1 MRVVLGDDK
10 PLFLMG
16 VRVALDA
23 DPAVEV
29 VGEGVTAA
37 DIVALCRDLLPDLVL
52 TDVPLPGMAFGELL
66 SLLSA
71 MAARPHLLIMTAMSD
86 AATFSTALCMG
97 VRGYL
102 PKNASS
108 QEVRQAV
115 RIVAS
120 GGSVF
125 GSTATGWLESA
136 LTSMPGPQGAEVLP
150 ALSQREREVLEL
162 LCRGADNRYI
172 ARSLF
177 IAEKTVR
184 NHVSNI
190 FTKLGVTHRAGAA
203 ARARDAGLG
212 GRDRI
217 GTPAPCARDIRQMT
231 LSPAAHIRISNAPRR
246 S

>member
-1 MRVVLGDDK
+1 
-10 PLFLMG
+10 
-16 VRVALDA
+16 
-23 DPAVEV
+23 
-29 VGEGVTAA
+29 
-37 DIVALCRDLLPDLVL
+37 
-52 TDVPLPGMAFGELL
+52 
-66 SLLSA
+66 
-71 MAARPHLLIMTAMSD
+71 
-86 AATFSTALCMG
+86 
-97 VRGYL
+97 
-102 PKNASS
+102 
-108 QEVRQAV
+108 
-115 RIVAS
+115 
-120 GGSVF
+120 
-125 GSTATGWLESA
+125 
-136 LTSMPGPQGAEVLP
+136 
-150 ALSQREREVLEL
+150 L

-190 FTKLGVTHRAGAA
+190 FTKLGVTHRAEAA